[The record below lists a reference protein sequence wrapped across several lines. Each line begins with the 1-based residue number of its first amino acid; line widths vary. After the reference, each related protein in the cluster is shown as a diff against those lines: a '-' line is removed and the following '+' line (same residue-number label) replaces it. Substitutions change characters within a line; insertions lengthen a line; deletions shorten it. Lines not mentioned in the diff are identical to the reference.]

1 MNCSGALMELLESY
15 AYILEKYYPLL
26 LEGLKN
32 TLLLTGVSFVLGFMI
47 GLPLALARIYGPRPL
62 KWLATAFIELI
73 RGTPMIVQLFIVYY
87 ALPQLGIVLSAL
99 AAAFL
104 GMGINSGAYQA
115 EYFRGAIRSIP
126 SGQMEAALSLGM
138 TRLQAIRYVILP
150 QALRVVIP
158 AWTNELVYLLK
169 YSSVAYFLTVVELVY
184 AGKIIGA
191 RTFKYLEVYTII
203 ALIYLVFALAFMK
216 ISRRIEEK
224 VAIPGLTMVKARF
237 L

>member
-1 MNCSGALMELLESY
+1 MIELFESY
-15 AYILEKYYPLL
+15 IYILEKYYPLL

-32 TLLLTGVSFVLGFMI
+32 TLLLTAVSFVLGFMI
-47 GLPLALARIYGPRPL
+47 GLPLALARVYGPRPL
-62 KWLATAFIELI
+62 RWLATAFIELI
-73 RGTPMIVQLFIVYY
+73 RGTPMIVQLFIAYY

-138 TRLQAIRYVILP
+138 SKLQAIRYIILP

-203 ALIYLVFALAFMK
+203 ALIYLGIALAFMK
-216 ISRRIEEK
+216 AYRRIEER
-224 VAIPGLTMVKARF
+224 VAIPGLTMIKARY

>member
-1 MNCSGALMELLESY
+1 MIELFESY
-15 AYILEKYYPLL
+15 IYILEKYYPLL

-32 TLLLTGVSFVLGFMI
+32 TLLLTAVSFVLGFMI
-47 GLPLALARIYGPRPL
+47 GLPLALARVYGPRPL
-62 KWLATAFIELI
+62 RWLATAFIELI

-138 TRLQAIRYVILP
+138 SKLQAIRYIILP

-203 ALIYLVFALAFMK
+203 ALIYLGIALAFMK
-216 ISRRIEEK
+216 ASRRIEER
-224 VAIPGLTMVKARF
+224 VAIPGLTMIKARY